1 MSMEGG
7 QNFIPKPIEQ
17 IEGSPVKKGI
27 SDIKEKLDSLLKK
40 ETMFTSFENC
50 EKELELM
57 HKNGTYAELKT
68 SEGEL
73 AAENGLPSK
82 YKDYPLLYGILQT
95 PTFKKTIG
103 DGSNNFVVYED
114 TKEPMVVYHSTPI
127 DIPLNEGLKPHKK
140 RGNAPVVLGQKDS
153 LLTSLRRKFKLFPMV
168 NLQLYFAQ
176 DANSTKTKAA
186 ASTREGNDPHK
197 IYPCFIRISK
207 PYTMDHPDESEYSWD
222 TSDGTLNIR
231 SGDFSVKSEKQIMH
245 IPFNFVGACTPKEI
259 QSDSHASV

>member
-1 MSMEGG
+1 MNMEGG
-7 QNFIPKPIEQ
+7 QNLIPRPIEQ
-17 IEGSPVKKGI
+17 AKENSLKQGLLGA
-27 SDIKEKLDSLLKK
+27 KEKLDSLLKK
-40 ETMFTSFENC
+40 ETMFTSFETC

-57 HKNGTYAELKT
+57 QKNGTYAELKT

-95 PTFKKTIG
+95 PTFKKIIG
-103 DGSNNFVVYED
+103 DKANNLAIYED
-114 TKEPMVVYHSTPI
+114 TREPMVVYHSTPI
-127 DIPLNEGLKPHKK
+127 DIPLNEGLKPHMK
-140 RGNAPVVLGQKDS
+140 RGGASKVLGKKDN
-153 LLTSLRRKFKLFPMV
+153 LLMSFRRKFKIFPMI

-186 ASTREGNDPHK
+186 ASTRKTNDPHK

-207 PYTMDHPDESEYSWD
+207 PYVMNNPDESKYSWD
-222 TSDGTLNIR
+222 TSDGTINLE

-245 IPFNFVGACTPKEI
+245 IPFNFTGIYTPEK
-259 QSDSHASV
+259 

>member
-17 IEGSPVKKGI
+17 GEGNPVKKGI
-27 SDIKEKLDSLLKK
+27 SDIKEKFDSLLKK

-57 HKNGTYAELKT
+57 QKNGTYAELKT

-82 YKDYPLLYGILQT
+82 YKDYPILYGVLQT
-95 PTFKKTIG
+95 PTFKKIIG
-103 DGSNNFVVYED
+103 DASNNLAVYED
-114 TKEPMVVYHSTPI
+114 TNEPMVVYHSTPI
-127 DIPLNEGLKPHKK
+127 DIPLDEGLKPHKK
-140 RGNAPVVLGQKDS
+140 RGNPPNVLGQKDS
-153 LLTSLRRKFKLFPMV
+153 MLVSLRRKFKLFPMI

-176 DANSTKTKAA
+176 DANSTKMKAA
-186 ASTREGNDPHK
+186 ASTREKNDPHK
-197 IYPCFIRISK
+197 IYPCFIRVSK
-207 PYTMDHPDESEYSWD
+207 PYIMDHPDESKYSWD
-222 TSDGTLNIR
+222 TSDGTVEFE

-245 IPFNFVGACTPKEI
+245 IPFNFVGVYTPKETRP
-259 QSDSHASV
+259 DPHASI